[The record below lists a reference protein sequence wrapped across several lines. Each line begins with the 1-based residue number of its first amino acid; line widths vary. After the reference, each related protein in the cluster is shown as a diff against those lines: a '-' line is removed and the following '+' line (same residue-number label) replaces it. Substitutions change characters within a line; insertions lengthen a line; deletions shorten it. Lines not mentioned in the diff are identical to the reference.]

1 MKRNLLFISR
11 YPEIIDEFQGI
22 LEEKQIETE
31 IAQNGTDAM
40 ELLKQKEYQILVTD
54 LNLDGYNGDKI
65 LSYVN
70 QKFPDTICMLYTNSI
85 SAVQLGF
92 YLNKRDVF
100 RVFLR
105 PVNFRQE
112 FMQALE
118 EAYELYDLKK
128 HDRDSRQERLKQL
141 EDNRKAIAEIEG
153 SDGLERLN
161 EVRQAVLGKKGELT
175 AVLKGM
181 KDVAPEDRPKVGQ
194 WVNDTR
200 SAIET
205 VLEEKMKILEADALK
220 KRYEAEKIDVTMP
233 AVKHEKGNLHP
244 VTQVR
249 NQLIDIFASMGFEV
263 YEGAEIETDYYNFTA
278 LNTPQDHPA
287 RDMQDTFYL
296 SPEFL
301 LRTQTSA
308 GQIHVMEAKKPPIK
322 VISPGKVFRSDD
334 DATHSP
340 MFTQMEGLV
349 VDKGITLCDLKGML
363 DELVKKIFG
372 KETTTR
378 LRPSYFPF
386 TEPSVEVDVSCFQC
400 GGCGCKLCKGTGWI
414 EVLGAGV
421 VNNKVLEGCG
431 IDTNEYSGFAFG
443 IGIERIAMLKYGIN
457 NIKLL
462 FESDMRVL
470 KQIDD

>member
-1 MKRNLLFISR
+1 M
-11 YPEIIDEFQGI
+11 
-22 LEEKQIETE
+22 
-31 IAQNGTDAM
+31 
-40 ELLKQKEYQILVTD
+40 
-54 LNLDGYNGDKI
+54 
-65 LSYVN
+65 
-70 QKFPDTICMLYTNSI
+70 
-85 SAVQLGF
+85 
-92 YLNKRDVF
+92 
-100 RVFLR
+100 
-105 PVNFRQE
+105 
-112 FMQALE
+112 
-118 EAYELYDLKK
+118 
-128 HDRDSRQERLKQL
+128 
-141 EDNRKAIAEIEG
+141 
-153 SDGLERLN
+153 
-161 EVRQAVLGKKGELT
+161 
-175 AVLKGM
+175 
-181 KDVAPEDRPKVGQ
+181 
-194 WVNDTR
+194 
-200 SAIET
+200 
-205 VLEEKMKILEADALK
+205 
-220 KRYEAEKIDVTMP
+220 
-233 AVKHEKGNLHP
+233 
-244 VTQVR
+244 TQVR

-263 YEGAEIETDYYNFTA
+263 YEGTEIETDYYNFTA

-322 VISPGKVFRSDD
+322 IISPGKVFRSDD

-421 VNNKVLEGCG
+421 VNNKVLEGCD

>member
-1 MKRNLLFISR
+1 MK
-11 YPEIIDEFQGI
+11 
-22 LEEKQIETE
+22 EK
-31 IAQNGTDAM
+31 
-40 ELLKQKEYQILVTD
+40 LQKIREQ
-54 LNLDGYNGDKI
+54 
-65 LSYVN
+65 
-70 QKFPDTICMLYTNSI
+70 
-85 SAVQLGF
+85 
-92 YLNKRDVF
+92 
-100 RVFLR
+100 
-105 PVNFRQE
+105 
-112 FMQALE
+112 
-118 EAYELYDLKK
+118 
-128 HDRDSRQERLKQL
+128 
-141 EDNRKAIAEIEG
+141 AIAEIEN
-153 SDGLERLN
+153 SEGLEKLN
-161 EVRQAVLGKKGELT
+161 EVRSAVLGKKGELT
-175 AVLKGM
+175 AVLKKM

-200 SAIET
+200 EAIES
-205 VLEEKMKILEADALK
+205 LLDEKKKMFEAEALRL
-220 KRYEAEKIDVTMP
+220 RYEKEKIDVTMP
-233 AVKHEKGNLHP
+233 AVKQEKGNLHP

-249 NQLIDIFASMGFEV
+249 NQLTDIFASMGFEI
-263 YEGAEIETDYYNFTA
+263 YEGTEIETDYYNFTA

-322 VISPGKVFRSDD
+322 IISPGKVFRSDD

-349 VDKGITLCDLKGML
+349 VDRGITLCDLKGML
-363 DELVKKIFG
+363 EVFAKKIFG
-372 KETTTR
+372 DSVSTR

-400 GGCGCKLCKGTGWI
+400 GGKGCRLCKGTGWI

-421 VNNKVLEGCG
+421 VNHNVLEGCG
-431 IDTNEYSGFAFG
+431 IDTDIYSGFAFG

-462 FESDMRVL
+462 FESDLRVL